1 MSQLGVILRYITW
14 QNMITDR
21 MKMKRTKSISLTM
34 LLLLLSMVAMAQE
47 STPDTIK
54 IDTVK
59 TKERALQVYAEV
71 KDHLTHDPIKGV
83 KGELLYAADSTFA
96 DTLEIRYEEEEDW
109 KYGYMIARIK
119 QAGSYF
125 ARLEAE
131 GYQTMYVPIDIKKL
145 YKREQNRSLKT
156 IYLRKIPKKQEQ
168 ELDEVVV
175 VATKLKFYMDGDTL
189 VYDADAFNMAEGS
202 MLDALLKKLPGV
214 EVEQGGVIK
223 VNGRQIDALLLNG
236 KDFFDSDRELL
247 LENMPTYM
255 VKNIQ
260 SYERVPD
267 EVKGTNREKSTP
279 KELVMNVKLKKE
291 YNKGWIANADVGGG
305 ATFFKNAEGKHDG
318 KYLGRLFGMRFTDN
332 SRLALFA
339 NVNNLNDYRTPGE
352 KGEWSPL
359 TQSEGLTKQVKV
371 GVNYHTE
378 KEDHYDYQGRLFVTY
393 YDKDDANNTSSATF
407 LDDGSTF
414 GRSFYG
420 KRSYDWEVE
429 AHNHY
434 FYYHREP
441 IGDWLKYFQFSL
453 QPYFQY
459 LKWNNHTQ
467 SASVTLSEDVASNLG
482 KAWMDSIVAPNAGE
496 LLKKYAINRTISR
509 TKGIGHWIDSS
520 NFGYLS
526 TTPAHND
533 YIDFFTMFNFRI
545 TDKQEDNYSHHLYE
559 YGTNSSQ
566 PSDFR
571 NRFNPTTDRTRYFYV
586 NPRLMIAFDEKHH
599 HNLNL
604 EYTYSYNYNYSNSP
618 LYLLNKLA
626 EWDHADGHALGTL
639 PSVDEMLATL
649 DANNSSCSTTITH
662 THTPRVGY
670 NFNKYSED
678 AYSMLELS
686 LSVPFCHESL
696 DYQRGAQVDT
706 LMRRNTAFLSPR
718 IRFFHSNWKRNRSIQ
733 ANYSMETSAPAM
745 TNLLDIRDDS
755 NPLYVTLGNPNL
767 KNTRRH
773 ELNGDYRDKFGKT
786 LFNVGIGATVTENAV
801 ASGFIYN
808 KETGVRTVTPDNVNG
823 NWNLRTSSGIDFPLD
838 KNDRFRIK
846 ENISYNH
853 ARSVDLSGTNESLVA
868 TRSVVTTDLFDESLA
883 FSWKPTSKME
893 YGING
898 KLNYQHSAS
907 QRESFTNINAF
918 TYQYGVSGQVELP
931 WNIQV
936 STDLTMYSRRG
947 YSEASMNTNELVWNA
962 RLSKRLPKQNMTIL
976 FDGFDLLGN
985 LSNVRRYIN
994 AQGRTE
1000 TFYNVIP
1007 SYGLLH
1013 VIYRLN
1019 KEPKKK

>member
-1 MSQLGVILRYITW
+1 MRL
-14 QNMITDR
+14 
-21 MKMKRTKSISLTM
+21 
-34 LLLLLSMVAMAQE
+34 
-47 STPDTIK
+47 
-54 IDTVK
+54 
-59 TKERALQVYAEV
+59 
-71 KDHLTHDPIKGV
+71 
-83 KGELLYAADSTFA
+83 TFA
-96 DTLEIRYEEEEDW
+96 DTLEILYEEEEDW
-109 KYGYMIARIK
+109 KYSSIIARIK
-119 QAGSYF
+119 RAGSYL
-125 ARLEAE
+125 ARLKAE

-156 IYLRKIPKKQEQ
+156 IYLRQVPKKQEK

-255 VKNIQ
+255 VKNVQ

-267 EVKGTNREKSTP
+267 EVRGTNREKSTP

-305 ATFFKNAEGKHDG
+305 ATFFKNEDGRHDS

-359 TQSEGLTKQVKV
+359 TQSEGLTKQVKL
-371 GVNYHTE
+371 GVNYRTE
-378 KEDHYDYQGRLFVTY
+378 KEDQYRYEGSINTSY
-393 YDKDDANNTSSATF
+393 ADKEDATNTSSETY
-407 LDDGSTF
+407 LDNGSTF

-420 KRSYDWEVE
+420 KRSYDWQVE
-429 AHNHY
+429 SRHY
-434 FYYHREP
+434 YNFYHREP
-441 IGDWLKYFQFSL
+441 IGDWLKYFQFSI
-453 QPYFQY
+453 QPYLQY

-467 SASVTLSEDVASNLG
+467 SASVTLSEDVSSNLG

-496 LLKKYAINRTISR
+496 LLRKYAINRTINR
-509 TKGIGHWIDSS
+509 TKGIGHWFEGSS
-520 NFGYLS
+520 FGYIS

-533 YIDFFTMFNFRI
+533 YIDFFTIFRFGL
-545 TDKQEDNYSHHLYE
+545 TDKQEDNYSHNLVE
-559 YGTNSSQ
+559 YAETSSL
-566 PSDFR
+566 PTDFR
-571 NRFNPTTDRTRYFYV
+571 NRFNPTEARTRAFNV
-586 NPRLMIAFDEKHH
+586 NPRLSIAFDEKHH

-604 EYTYSYNYNYSNSP
+604 EYTYNYAYNYSNSP

-626 EWDHADGHALGTL
+626 EWDNAESHALGTL
-639 PSVDEMLATL
+639 PSVDEMLTTL
-649 DANNSSCSTTITH
+649 DANNSSRSTTITH
-662 THTPRVGY
+662 THTPSVGY
-670 NFNKYSED
+670 TLTKSGEDDYS
-678 AYSMLELS
+678 SLEFS
-686 LSVPFCHESL
+686 LDLPFRSESL
-696 DYQRGAQVDT
+696 DYHRGTQVDT
-706 LMRRNTAFLSPR
+706 LMRRNTAFLTPS
-718 IRFFHSNWKRNRSIQ
+718 IRFYHSNWKRGRNIQ
-733 ANYSMETSAPAM
+733 AYYAMETSAPAM

-755 NPLYVTLGNPNL
+755 NPLYITLGNPNL
-767 KNTRRH
+767 KNTRSH
-773 ELNGDYRDKFGKT
+773 NFSGDYRDKFGKT
-786 LFNVGIGATVTENAV
+786 LLNVSLYANVTENAV

-808 KETGVRTVTPDNVNG
+808 KETGVRIVTPDNVNG
-823 NWNLRTSSGIDFPLD
+823 NWNLRASSGIDFPLD
-838 KNDRFRIK
+838 KDDRFRIK
-846 ENISYNH
+846 ENVSYNH

-868 TRSVVTTDLFDESLA
+868 TRSVVTTNLFDESLT
-883 FSWKPTSKME
+883 FSWKPTGKME

-918 TYQYGVSGQVELP
+918 TYQYGVSGQAELP

-962 RLSKRLPKQNMTIL
+962 RLSKRLPRQNLTIL

-1019 KEPKKK
+1019 KEPEKK

>member
-1 MSQLGVILRYITW
+1 
-14 QNMITDR
+14 

-255 VKNIQ
+255 VKNVQ

-291 YNKGWIANADVGGG
+291 YSKGWIANADVGGG

-359 TQSEGLTKQVKV
+359 TQSEGLTKQVKL
-371 GVNYHTE
+371 GANYRTE
-378 KEDHYDYQGRLFVTY
+378 KEDY
-393 YDKDDANNTSSATF
+393 YRYEGSINASYADKEDANNTSSETY
-407 LDDGSTF
+407 LDNGSTF

-420 KRSYDWEVE
+420 KRSYDWQVE
-429 AHNHY
+429 SQHNY
-434 FYYHREP
+434 NYYHSEP
-441 IGDWLKYFQFSL
+441 VGDWLKYFQFSL

-496 LLKKYAINRTISR
+496 LLRKYAINRTINR
-509 TKGIGHWIDSS
+509 TKGVGHWLEGSS
-520 NFGYLS
+520 FGYFS

-533 YIDFFTMFNFRI
+533 YIDLFTVFRFSL
-545 TDKQEDNYSHHLYE
+545 TDKQEDNYSHNLYE
-559 YGTNSSQ
+559 YAATSSQ
-566 PSDFR
+566 PTDFR
-571 NRFNPTTDRTRYFYV
+571 NRFNPTEARTRSFYV
-586 NPRLMIAFDEKHH
+586 DPRLMIALDEKHH
-599 HNLNL
+599 HNLNF

-626 EWDHADGHALGTL
+626 EWDNAESHALGTL
-639 PSVDEMLATL
+639 PSVDEMLTTL
-649 DANNSSCSTTITH
+649 DANNSSRSTTITH

-696 DYQRGAQVDT
+696 DYQRGSQVDT

-718 IRFFHSNWKRNRSIQ
+718 IRFFHSNWKRDRNIQ
-733 ANYSMETSAPAM
+733 ANYSIETSAPAM

-823 NWNLRTSSGIDFPLD
+823 NWNMNASSGVDFPLD
-838 KNDRFRIK
+838 KNDRFRLK
-846 ENISYNH
+846 ENVSYNH
-853 ARSVDLSGTNESLVA
+853 TRSVDLSGTNESLVA
-868 TRSVVTTDLFDESLA
+868 TRSVVTTNLFDESLA

-898 KLNYQHSAS
+898 KLNYQHSVS
-907 QRESFTNINAF
+907 QREGFTNINAF

-947 YSEASMNTNELVWNA
+947 YSEAVMNTNELVWNA
-962 RLSKRLPKQNMTIL
+962 RLSKRLPKQNLTIL
-976 FDGFDLLGN
+976 FDGFDLLGK
-985 LSNVRRYIN
+985 LSNVRRYVN
-994 AQGRTE
+994 AQGRSE

-1019 KEPKKK
+1019 KEPKKTKNTE